1 MMNNKAD
8 TIEKYILDR
17 LSEQHGGKVE
27 LKRTALAGEINC
39 APSQISYVLSTR
51 FTHERGFRV
60 ESQRGMGG
68 YIRITIVTD
77 EDLEKK
83 IFYSKMIE
91 KIDEFTPFEVVKG
104 MLDYLVRTTIITR
117 REGLLISQMALELYR
132 NENIKSSDRV
142 EIIRSIFKTL
152 ADNS

>member
-17 LSEQHGGKVE
+17 LYEQHEGKVE
-27 LKRTALAGEINC
+27 LKRTDLAGEIKC
-39 APSQISYVLSTR
+39 APSQVSYVLSTR
-51 FTHERGFRV
+51 FTQERGFRV

-68 YIRITIVTD
+68 YIRITIVTN

-83 IFYSKMIE
+83 ILYSKMIE

-104 MLDYLVRTTIITR
+104 MLEYLVRTALITR
-117 REGLLISQMALELYR
+117 REAAIISQTALKLYR
-132 NENIKSSDRV
+132 NENIKSPDRV

-152 ADNS
+152 ADNA

>member
-17 LSEQHGGKVE
+17 LSQQQSGKVE

-104 MLDYLVRTTIITR
+104 MLDYLVRTTMITR
-117 REGLLISQMALELYR
+117 REGLIISQTALELYR

-142 EIIRSIFKTL
+142 EIIRSMFKTL
-152 ADNS
+152 AENS

>member
-27 LKRTALAGEINC
+27 LKRTDLAVEINC

-104 MLDYLVRTTIITR
+104 MLDYLVRTTMITR
-117 REGLLISQMALELYR
+117 REGLLISQTALELYR

>member
-17 LSEQHGGKVE
+17 LSEQQSGKVE
-27 LKRTALAGEINC
+27 LKRTDLADEINC

-104 MLDYLVRTTIITR
+104 MLDYLVRTTMITR
-117 REGLLISQMALELYR
+117 REGLIISQTALELYR

-142 EIIRSIFKTL
+142 EIVRSIFKTL

>member
-17 LSEQHGGKVE
+17 LSEQQSGKVE
-27 LKRTALAGEINC
+27 LKRTDLADEINC

-104 MLDYLVRTTIITR
+104 MLDYLVRTTMITR
-117 REGLLISQMALELYR
+117 REGLIISQTALELYR

-142 EIIRSIFKTL
+142 EIVRSIFRTL